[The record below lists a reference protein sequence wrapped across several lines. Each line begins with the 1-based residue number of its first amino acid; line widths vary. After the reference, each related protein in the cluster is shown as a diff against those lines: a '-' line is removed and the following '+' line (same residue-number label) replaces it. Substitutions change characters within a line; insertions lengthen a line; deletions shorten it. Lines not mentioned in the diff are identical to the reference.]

1 MSVALLIRSAKLQ
14 SKARIKFSAVMRA
27 ATSQAGN
34 RASHPAHALEI
45 AAAVGTSINET
56 CCMTFHWKGK
66 VVAAHFVANAK
77 IATRVAP
84 FCAMR

>member
-1 MSVALLIRSAKLQ
+1 VSVALLIRSTKLQ
-14 SKARIKFSAVMRA
+14 SKAGIEFSTVVCA

-45 AAAVGTSINET
+45 AKAVGTSINET
-56 CCMTFHWKGK
+56 GCMAFHWKGK
-66 VVAAHFVANAK
+66 IVAAHLVANAK
-77 IATRVAP
+77 IATCVAP

>member
-1 MSVALLIRSAKLQ
+1 MSGALLIRSAKLQ
-14 SKARIKFSAVMRA
+14 SKARIKFPAVVRA

-45 AAAVGTSINET
+45 AAAAGTSINET
-56 CCMTFHWKGK
+56 RCMTFHWKGK
-66 VVAAHFVANAK
+66 IVAAHLIANAK
-77 IATRVAP
+77 IAACVAP

>member
-1 MSVALLIRSAKLQ
+1 VSVALFIRSAKLQ
-14 SKARIKFSAVMRA
+14 SKARIEFSTVVRA

-34 RASHPAHALEI
+34 RASYLAHALEI

-56 CCMTFHWKGK
+56 RCMTFHWKGK
-66 VVAAHFVANAK
+66 VVAAHLVNNAK
-77 IATRVAP
+77 IATCVAP